1 MACEKIDLKDYI
13 LTGGDLWVR
22 ATTNR
27 DNPALMLKVYPLDW
41 ARLAQN
47 EYDRAVGECL
57 LGQ

>member
-1 MACEKIDLKDYI
+1 MGESYNHK
-13 LTGGDLWVR
+13 
-22 ATTNR
+22 

-41 ARLAQN
+41 ARLARN